1 MFSGHFFPKPHFSL
15 KLGVLGIWD
24 EVNLSLIE
32 DDEISYQLLPNRQ
45 AGARSMLE
53 RQSLMAQNRTISA
66 IVRRNALIY
75 LKVCFSSKF

>member
-1 MFSGHFFPKPHFSL
+1 MFSGDFFSKPHFSL

-24 EVNLSLIE
+24 EVHLSLIE
-32 DDEISYQLLPNRQ
+32 DDEIFYQLLPNRQ

-53 RQSLMAQNRTISA
+53 RQSLTAQNRTISA